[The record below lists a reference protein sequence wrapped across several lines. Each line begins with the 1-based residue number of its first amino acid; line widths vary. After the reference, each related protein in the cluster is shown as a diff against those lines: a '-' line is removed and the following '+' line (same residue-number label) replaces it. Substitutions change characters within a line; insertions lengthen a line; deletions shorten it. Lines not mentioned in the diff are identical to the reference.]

1 VSLLGIAGQSATQQ
15 VMHNINKLAP
25 GSARTI
31 ISNAVKQLQGNGGVG
46 SVMAIVGLALAVWSA
61 SGYVA
66 AFIRTAN
73 AVYDMPE
80 GRPCG
85 RCCRSGWV

>member
-1 VSLLGIAGQSATQQ
+1 
-15 VMHNINKLAP
+15 MDNINEPAP
-25 GSARTI
+25 GSARSI
-31 ISNAVKQLQGNGGVG
+31 ISSAVKRLQGYGGVG

-61 SGYVA
+61 AGYVA

-80 GRPCG
+80 ERPWW
-85 RCCRSGWV
+85 RCCRSVWVCR